1 MSQIA
6 ACLWFD
12 TQALEA
18 AEFYVSLFK
27 NSKLGAVSY
36 YGEGA
41 QMPKGTVL
49 TAAFELDGR
58 AFTALNGGPMYQF
71 TEAVSFQISCDD
83 QAEVDRYW
91 DALSEGGKPGPC
103 GWLKDRFG
111 LSWQVAPKVL
121 PQLLSG
127 GGDPARSKRV
137 FGAMMKMGKLDI
149 AALEAAAAGE

>member
-71 TEAVSFQISCDD
+71 TEAVSFQISCED

-91 DALSEGGKPGPC
+91 DALSDGGKPGPC
-103 GWLKDRFG
+103 GWIKDRYG
-111 LSWQVAPKVL
+111 LSWQVVPKVL
-121 PQLLSG
+121 PQILG
-127 GGDPARSKRV
+127 GGDAARSKRA